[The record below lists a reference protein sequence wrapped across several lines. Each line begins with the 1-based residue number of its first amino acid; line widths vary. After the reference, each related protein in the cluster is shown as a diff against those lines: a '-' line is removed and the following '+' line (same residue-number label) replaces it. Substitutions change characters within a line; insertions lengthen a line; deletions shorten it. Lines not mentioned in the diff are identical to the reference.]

1 MRKSEG
7 FSSSR
12 KLGSSVRRDSPFLSR
27 FVLNI
32 TQKSSATKA
41 DMFEMEE
48 RMDRKIQAMNNAVE
62 ILNETLKSLD
72 VSQLKGKGKGKMAGV
87 RGFKF

>member
-1 MRKSEG
+1 
-7 FSSSR
+7 
-12 KLGSSVRRDSPFLSR
+12 
-27 FVLNI
+27 
-32 TQKSSATKA
+32 
-41 DMFEMEE
+41 MFEMEE